1 MYRVA
6 VLGDRDSTYGFG
18 ALGLSVFPV
27 EEEEEARRVLKDL
40 MNEDYAIIYI
50 TEYYASKLSSLLE
63 SQKNNAL
70 PVILPIPGIS
80 GNTNN
85 GVARIKKMVEQAVGS
100 DILFKE
106 EVKSEEVGVKK

>member
-18 ALGLSVFPV
+18 ALGLTVFPV
-27 EEEEEARRVLKDL
+27 GEEEEARRVLKEL
-40 MNEDYAIIYI
+40 LKENYAIIYI
-50 TEYYASKLSSLLE
+50 TEYYASKLSSLLD
-63 SQKNNAL
+63 SHKNNAL
-70 PVILPIPGIS
+70 PVILPIPGIF

-100 DILFKE
+100 DIMFKD
-106 EVKSEEVGVKK
+106 GM